1 MVSTK
6 AGNLQ
11 PDMIP
16 SGSDPLEPERLATLH
31 SYDIMD
37 SEPEIVFDRLAHLAA
52 NIFKVPIASISL
64 IDDERQWFKSVVG
77 LNLKQT
83 ARKIS
88 FCRHIVDSREALI
101 VKNAR
106 EDERFRNNPLVL
118 EAPHLC
124 FYAGA
129 PLVAENGLVI
139 GTLWIGDTRA
149 RSDFSPSDVEQ
160 LQTMADIVMSELE
173 LRREISARRQA
184 QRQAA
189 EDRANL
195 ELTLAL
201 SNTASFA
208 LNLVEGNLSWS
219 GAYQE
224 VWGEDAGEKLVS
236 EQAAFERIHP
246 EDRADVKKA
255 MAAAGLPGKSY
266 DATFRIVHP
275 SGKIKWIHGYGD
287 YIERN
292 GTAYLTGL
300 NVDISKSVIQQE
312 QLKLHT
318 RELHHRMRNLFAT
331 LQSIMSLTK
340 KSATSIDDYIERI
353 QGRLRALNRAQQI
366 LLDTNFVTGSLTA
379 LVQDLTLSYPRIY
392 FAGPEIT
399 LPENAMVSMSL
410 VLNELATNASKY
422 GALAA
427 NKGKIN
433 VHWSKDVVDEEE
445 LIVLTWSENGSSKS
459 IDAVPSSGFG
469 SSLIDHSVNGNL
481 QGEIEREWRS
491 EGLKCTIRF
500 PVPDLAD

>member
-1 MVSTK
+1 MALTK
-6 AGNLQ
+6 AGDLTS
-11 PDMIP
+11 DMVS
-16 SGSDPLEPERLATLH
+16 SGSDPLEPERLATLN

-37 SEPEIVFDRLAHLAA
+37 SEPEIGFDRLTHLAA
-52 NIFKVPIASISL
+52 TIFKVPIASISL
-64 IDDERQWFKSVVG
+64 IDDKRQWFKSVVG

-88 FCRHIVDSREALI
+88 FCRHIIENRETLI
-101 VKNAR
+101 VENAK
-106 EDERFRNNPLVL
+106 EDDRFRNNPLVL
-118 EAPHLC
+118 ENPRLR

-129 PLVAENGLVI
+129 PLLAENGLVI

-149 RSDFSPSDVEQ
+149 RSDFSPSEVEQ
-160 LQTMADIVMSELE
+160 LQTMADIVMRELE
-173 LRREISARRQA
+173 LRREITARRQA

-201 SNTASFA
+201 SNTASFV
-208 LNLVEGNLSWS
+208 LNLVDGKLSWN

-236 EQAAFERIHP
+236 EEAAFERIHP
-246 EDRADVKKA
+246 DDRAAVKEA

-266 DATFRIVHP
+266 DATFRIVLP

-287 YIERN
+287 HLERN
-292 GTAYLTGL
+292 GTPFLIGL
-300 NVDISKSVIQQE
+300 NVDISKSVVQQE

-379 LVQDLTLSYPRIY
+379 LVQDLTQSYPRIS
-392 FAGPEIT
+392 FDGPEIT
-399 LPENAMVSMSL
+399 IPENAMVSISL

-422 GALAA
+422 GALSSS
-427 NKGKIN
+427 KGRIK
-433 VHWSKDVVDEEE
+433 VYWSKETMGEDDF
-445 LIVLTWSENGSSKS
+445 IVLTWSENGASKT
-459 IDAVPSSGFG
+459 IDAAPSSGFG
-469 SSLIDHSVNGNL
+469 SSLIDHSVKGNL
-481 QGEIEREWRS
+481 QGEIERNWRA
-491 EGLKCTIRF
+491 EGLECTIRF
-500 PVPDLAD
+500 PVPELAD